1 MPSFAG
7 WEKTTIAFKV
17 KYIDCTEAIDG
28 EILQVTF
35 DSAADS
41 QDWKHR
47 RDPYVF
53 IGQNFEFPGAP
64 TIEWHDGNDYDGG
77 AEVLKVS
84 LTHTNLVIDTDKE
97 IDFSLTLFIS
107 GREFSRLLNFLTRI
121 FGNSDI
127 LNIS

>member
-1 MPSFAG
+1 M
-7 WEKTTIAFKV
+7 TIAFQAR
-17 KYIDCTEAIDG
+17 YIDCTEAIDG

-35 DSAADS
+35 DSAAES
-41 QDWKHR
+41 QDWIHR
-47 RDPYVF
+47 RDPYVL

-77 AEVLKVS
+77 AEVLKIS
-84 LTHTNLVIDTDKE
+84 LTRTNLVIDTDKG

-107 GREFSRLLNFLTRI
+107 DKEFSRLLDFLTRI
-121 FGNSDI
+121 FGNSAI